1 MTAERLRN
9 DKRTVYR
16 PGGWMSLL
24 HPDDEMS
31 DSKIGKFGD
40 ARAPWTLPEDDLARQ
55 AIAPL
60 RGYVYQ
66 LHQSASAWIH
76 LKHDDLLHLEVAE
89 DFSHVLREPSRL
101 DHILAATQIKDTRE
115 SGRVNLNSPDV
126 LDAIRSLFRLKA
138 ANPGREVRL
147 VFLTTSEMGA
157 ERKNPLPSGVPGL
170 EAWGA
175 AAAGSNVAEIRSAL
189 SNRIEPGE
197 LHDFIRG
204 CSDEDLR
211 KQLLAPLTFVCGAGS
226 WQTIEFDNRNALVS
240 LREEVQ
246 STSAMA
252 YQAYDALLG
261 HLIRTILSSAT
272 RQLDR
277 DQLIAFFERATA
289 ISVPS
294 EIAIN
299 HLGYLTPAKKGK
311 PIDVAELEAL
321 ARTLL
326 NTSSPSSILML
337 FHDAAPTVRA
347 ALGASMARERTV
359 VERAPASGTPV
370 RAALTDLATMPERK
384 HLVVAAAGSGK
395 THTFWSCA
403 HRLLDTGEL
412 IPLFLPIGQ
421 LNSWTDVI
429 AVVTEAAPHH
439 SAEAILAD
447 ERVCVLLDGWAEFAT
462 GEHIG
467 EKQKALRALHRVRV
481 IANGKL
487 ADVGDTAF
495 KVWSL
500 ELLSIDQASETRE
513 QAHPGSPVL
522 PEALADLLRSPLLLS
537 LHLLSGADA
546 SAPGELLRQFHAH
559 LARTLPEGFTEAL
572 AGAVATL
579 ALTNDRSYG
588 RLISELKTRA
598 RARGITEPTKLLQ
611 RLGTIVERSGH
622 AIPVHDLYWSW
633 LAGCGLVAER
643 LATRATT
650 PLHTRESYAL
660 ALQSGVSPGESD
672 IEHTVNEDLV
682 LAAALDAGRRSLSL
696 HSALFASLE
705 RALNDPRLAV
715 RNRGGLAALESGRPE
730 YLHRA
735 LSVLS
740 EVCQVHRH
748 TEEWKQG
755 LRPAVLFPQRATVA
769 DWIGSPGSDLVLESI
784 AEHGGPEWVPWL
796 EQMYSAGKVDPLD
809 ALATALACDPKIPVW
824 GLQHLDEL
832 LSLMPWK
839 LFSAAERRANR
850 VLARYVAAN
859 YGRLVESIP
868 EDGAIR
874 GFHLNEFL
882 VACGD
887 DEAFQLLLNQF
898 ASASTRVQEVVAY
911 AVVDRGPPWIEA
923 FQRIVFATPGAR
935 DLQKLSD
942 TVSLEIDDATA
953 RAWIKAGYEEIGW
966 RVLIARHDAEVVSE
980 LVAQFPPSFAGLHHI
995 RVLSHLRFVKQAPSS
1010 LIPEL
1015 LRRFGSP
1022 MRPKVLEEVFDALAT
1037 VYPEGMAYIVQ
1048 LIGQQPND
1056 IPLYHIAQALRL
1068 YARWRERAGT
1078 SLMVRDSTDTLVPF
1092 DRWIVLHCTLSR
1104 WDDHFAPQMLSSLP
1118 DLAIELVLGHFR
1130 TDDAKSAAVL
1140 ASLKSVESYRADL
1153 LERMLSSRKLA
1164 SLVPNVFADCFDT
1177 FPADALHQCIASPQ
1191 IDQTILLLR
1200 LAAGSNPLHLSVHK
1214 ELIQR
1219 ILKQPVNLHHYGF
1232 IANMLRS
1239 HTRFTLIDLL
1249 KKTISLAENDAIWFV
1264 REVETTRGERLIDEA
1279 AHFLA

>member
-1 MTAERLRN
+1 
-9 DKRTVYR
+9 
-16 PGGWMSLL
+16 MSLL
-24 HPDDEMS
+24 HSDDEMS
-31 DSKIGKFGD
+31 DRKIEKFGD
-40 ARAPWTLPEDDLARQ
+40 ASAPWTLPEDDLVRQ
-55 AIAPL
+55 AIATI
-60 RGYVYQ
+60 RAYVYQ

-76 LKHDDLLHLEVAE
+76 LKHGDLLHLEVAE
-89 DFSHVLREPSRL
+89 DFSQVLREPGRL

-138 ANPGREVRL
+138 ANPDREVRL
-147 VFLTTSEMGA
+147 VFLTTSEMGV
-157 ERKNPLPSGVPGL
+157 ERKNPLSSGVPGL

-175 AAAGSNVAEIRSAL
+175 AAAGGNVAEIRSAL
-189 SNRIEPGE
+189 STRIEPGE
-197 LHDFIRG
+197 LHDFIGG

-211 KQLLAPLTFVCGAGS
+211 TQFLAPLTFVCGAGS
-226 WQTIEFDNRNALVS
+226 WQAIEFDNRNALVS

-299 HLGYLTPAKKGK
+299 RLGHLTPAKPDK

-326 NTSSPSSILML
+326 NASSPSSILML
-337 FHDAAPTVRA
+337 FPDAAPAIRA

-359 VERAPASGTPV
+359 IERAPASGTPA
-370 RAALTDLATMPERK
+370 RAALSDLATMPERR
-384 HLVVAAAGSGK
+384 HLVVATAGSGK
-395 THTFWSCA
+395 THTFWTCA
-403 HRLLDTGEL
+403 HRLLDAGEL

-421 LNSWTDVI
+421 LNSWTDAI
-429 AVVTEAAPHH
+429 AVVTEAAPYH
-439 SAEAILAD
+439 SAEAILTD
-447 ERVCVLLDGWAEFAT
+447 ERVCVFLDGWSEFAT

-481 IANGKL
+481 IANGKF
-487 ADVGDTAF
+487 ADVSDTPF

-500 ELLSIDQASETRE
+500 ELLSIDQVSETRE

-522 PEALADLLRSPLLLS
+522 PETVADLLRLPLLLS
-537 LHLLSGADA
+537 LHLLSGADS

-559 LARTLPEGFTEAL
+559 LARTLPEGFTDVL

-598 RARGITEPTKLLQ
+598 RARAIAEPTRLLE
-611 RLGTIVERSGH
+611 RLGAIVERGGH
-622 AIPVHDLYWSW
+622 AVPVHDLYWSW

-643 LATRATT
+643 LVTRATT

-660 ALQSGVSPGESD
+660 ALQSGASPDEAD
-672 IEHTVNEDLV
+672 IGHTVNEDLV
-682 LAAALDAGRRSLSL
+682 LAAALDAGRRSLSI
-696 HSALFASLE
+696 HPALYASLE

-715 RNRGGLAALESGRPE
+715 RNRGGLAALESGRSE

-735 LSVLS
+735 LAVLS
-740 EVCQVHRH
+740 DVCQVHRH

-755 LRPAVLFPQRATVA
+755 LRPTVLFPQRATVA
-769 DWIGSPGSDLVLESI
+769 DWIGSPGSDLMLESI

-796 EQMYSAGKVDPLD
+796 ERVYSSAKVDPLD
-809 ALATALACDPKIPVW
+809 ALSTALACDPQIPVW

-859 YGRLVESIP
+859 YGRLVESTP

-874 GFHLNEFL
+874 GFHLNELL

-887 DEAFQLLLNQF
+887 DGAFQLLLNQF
-898 ASASTRVQEVVAY
+898 ASASTRVQEVVAH
-911 AVVDRGPPWIEA
+911 AVVERGPPWIEA
-923 FQRIVFATPGAR
+923 FQRVIFATPGASPP
-935 DLQKLSD
+935 QKLSE
-942 TVSLEIDDATA
+942 TVSLEIDDVTA
-953 RAWIKAGYEEIGW
+953 RTWIKAGHEEIGW
-966 RVLIARHDAEVVSE
+966 RVLIARHDGGVVPE
-980 LVAQFPPSFAGLHHI
+980 LVAQLPPSFAGLHH
-995 RVLSHLRFVKQAPSS
+995 VPALSYLRFVKQAPPS
-1010 LIPEL
+1010 LIREL
-1015 LRRFGSP
+1015 LSRFGSP
-1022 MRPKVLEEVFDALAT
+1022 MQPKVVQDVFDALAT
-1037 VYPEGMAYIVQ
+1037 VYPEGMTSIVQ
-1048 LIGQQPND
+1048 LIGQQPD
-1056 IPLYHIAQALRL
+1056 DVPLYHISQALQL

-1078 SLMVRDSTDTLVPF
+1078 SLMVRDSTGVPVPF
-1092 DRWIVLHCTLSR
+1092 DRWIVVHCALRR
-1104 WDDHFAPQMLSSLP
+1104 WDDHFVPQMLTSLP
-1118 DLAIELVLGHFR
+1118 ELAIELVLGQFR

-1140 ASLKSVESYRADL
+1140 ESLKGVESYRADL
-1153 LERMLSSRKLA
+1153 VKRMLSSRKLA
-1164 SLVPNVFADCFDT
+1164 SLVPNLFANCFDT
-1177 FPADALHQCIASPQ
+1177 FPADVLHRCIASPQ
-1191 IDQTILLLR
+1191 IDQTTLLLR
-1200 LAAGSNPLHLSVHK
+1200 LAASSNPLHLSVHR

-1219 ILKQPVNLHHYGF
+1219 ALTQRINLHHYGF

-1249 KKTISLAENDAIWFV
+1249 KKTISLALDDAVWFV
-1264 REVETTRGERLIDEA
+1264 REVEATRGERLIDETG
-1279 AHFLA
+1279 HFLA